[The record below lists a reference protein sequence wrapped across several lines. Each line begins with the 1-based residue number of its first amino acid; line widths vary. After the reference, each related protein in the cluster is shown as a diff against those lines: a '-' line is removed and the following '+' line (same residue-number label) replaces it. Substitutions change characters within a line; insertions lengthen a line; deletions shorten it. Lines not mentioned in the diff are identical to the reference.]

1 MKITETIAAIAT
13 PPGEGGI
20 GIIRISGDEALM
32 VGRKVLRHLSGKP
45 IASWPE
51 RKVRLGYVVTAA
63 GEIVDEVIYF
73 YFKKN
78 RSILGRRLR
87 DSRSRGYQNLK
98 NYDNNL

>member
-78 RSILGRRLR
+78 RSYTGEDVLEIQGHG
-87 DSRSRGYQNLK
+87 GYQNLK
-98 NYDNNL
+98 KM